1 MTRTRRLALIALAVL
16 WANSAWACYDSY
28 GYGQPQPRAP
38 LKCYTINMAGTL
50 HTYCR

>member
-1 MTRTRRLALIALAVL
+1 MRTLRLALIALAVL
-16 WANSAWACYDSY
+16 WANSAWACYDS
-28 GYGQPQPRAP
+28 YGQPQPRAP

>member
-1 MTRTRRLALIALAVL
+1 MNRTFRLALIILAVL

-28 GYGQPQPRAP
+28 GGQPQPP